1 MMDDKKIEDAAKQ
14 HSEES
19 YISDYFQACY
29 KDAFMECAKWVQ
41 EEFLKDLWHPVS
53 EEPKK
58 GRVFLY
64 KTIFKGYG
72 LNKIIDG
79 NEWKYII
86 KYKKLLNGFILM
98 IYFQRKEI
106 NMSGL
111 LSIIGMQTELDYLIG
126 DFPACFGDT
135 PLAIPKGN
143 IPSDKQKCQPKEQ
156 HEFTIKGIKIMA
168 ASKKDAIKKY
178 NHHKK

>member
-1 MMDDKKIEDAAKQ
+1 MDDKKIEDAAKQ

-86 KYKKLLNGFILM
+86 KYKKATQEM
-98 IYFQRKEI
+98 KQFQE
-106 NMSGL
+106 
-111 LSIIGMQTELDYLIG
+111 DYIKALPVKIG
-126 DFPACFGDT
+126 D
-135 PLAIPKGN
+135 
-143 IPSDKQKCQPKEQ
+143 
-156 HEFTIKGIKIMA
+156 KIMDEDGRVGQLSRIVPYRSPSERFMCA
-168 ASKKDAIKKY
+168 TLSLTLFFHMEKKDGTYDNREVYVHGFPIKL
-178 NHHKK
+178 